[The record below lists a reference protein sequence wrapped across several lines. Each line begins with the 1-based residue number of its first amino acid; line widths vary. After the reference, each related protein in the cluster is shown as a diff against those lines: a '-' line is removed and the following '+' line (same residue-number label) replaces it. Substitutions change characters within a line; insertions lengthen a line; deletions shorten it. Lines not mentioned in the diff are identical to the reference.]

1 MPNQAAQTS
10 PLELELLE
18 SELRTE
24 FRGLIEGVG
33 NTAAEQDRSFLSKA
47 VAAFT
52 LINEAGATPQDAAS
66 AIVDGGGDH
75 GIDAIYVDATWT
87 IWLVQSKF
95 IASGRGEPDLGDV
108 SKFRDGVVDLL
119 AGRYDRFNQAV
130 QAKAP
135 GIAAA
140 LSEPHRQVRVVLAHT
155 GGAIS
160 DQRREVFADLQR
172 RYNETDPDFLHCTAR
187 GLTSL
192 HDFVMERLAPPKI
205 EKPSIFYILV
215 TLISRFRA
223 FMGGCRRR
231 RSLDCTSNTGI
242 SWLKEIFCALR
253 ARRPLMMVWR
263 TSCLLK
269 QTTSSTTTTA

>member
-95 IASGRGEPDLGDV
+95 IASGRGEPDLGDL

-172 RYNETDPDFLHCTAR
+172 RYNETDPDFLHCT
-187 GLTSL
+187 
-192 HDFVMERLAPPKI
+192 
-205 EKPSIFYILV
+205 
-215 TLISRFRA
+215 SRFRA
-223 FMGGCRRR
+223 FMGGCQRR